1 VAQPLGGPKQRALL
15 AALLLSPNR
24 RVGLSRLAALLWE
37 VSPRSGTA
45 NLRTYATGL
54 RKVLADRLVAR
65 EGGYELVVAAGESDV
80 ERFAELVARG
90 RGSAAAGELGPAR
103 DCFEEALGL
112 WRGGCGE
119 DLARDMPLQRHLRVL
134 DEERLRVVEDCMQVR
149 LELGEGQTPVV
160 ALRSLLSDHPTRER
174 LWGQLMTALYRC
186 GDVSGALDAYRDAAA
201 VLDEQLG
208 VQPGAELR
216 ELQQAVLVRDP
227 ALDAS
232 TGHRDAAQ
240 DSAGAATGGAC
251 VVPRQLPMDSQVLLG
266 RDAEA
271 DAILA
276 VCAPQGR
283 DQARPVVVALDGQGG
298 IGKSA
303 LALRVA
309 HRLASEHSDG
319 QLYVDLQGSNTGL
332 EPVSE
337 VQVMAAFLRALGDH
351 PASLSLEE
359 MAGRFRTMAAGRHL
373 LVLLDNAAD
382 THRLELLLPADPRCT
397 VLVTSRKRLVTLDAS
412 LRLSLDTLPMPV
424 ACAVLAAFG
433 GGRTSDAGADVA
445 RVAELCAGLPLALRM
460 AAARLALRTDWSAA
474 DLAERLADDRRRL
487 DELGTDR
494 LSVRATMAATYEAL
508 VHADRTNGGCSAQLF
523 RLMGVVPVPTYS
535 DGLLAALA
543 DLTVAEL
550 EPAVQRLVSL
560 HVVEPRNG
568 RYVVHDLLRLFAT
581 DLARRELSD
590 QERRGALG
598 RAYSYYADASCRAAG
613 QLRPVRLD
621 VPADLQLSRNAPRLR
636 CTSVDDARAW
646 FDAERDSLLAVAHR
660 ATDNAELLG
669 GPAMAIIVALLTA
682 LETDGWL
689 VEAITLNEVM
699 VRLARAQADRRSEA
713 RAWTQLA
720 TLQQR
725 VGDPVRARQD
735 IQRGIELYR
744 VADDTLGLA
753 KAINALGIFLTEA
766 GRFIEGGA
774 HLRQALE
781 LFRSEGDELGTGLAL
796 NSIGMNLRWRG
807 ENTSALTYLAESLA
821 VRRELGDRVGEIYT
835 LMQMGSAHAAEDE
848 LDDALALFDDVVR
861 LAVDIGA
868 RDLERQGRMF
878 RLQVLIRL
886 GRIADA
892 DADLNSAL
900 ELCQITG
907 YPDGRLLVLA
917 AAAAPDID
925 PERVAALATNGP
937 TAGAGGIP

>member
-1 VAQPLGGPKQRALL
+1 MAQPLGGPKQRALL

-37 VSPRSGTA
+37 VSPQSWTA

-90 RGSAAAGELGPAR
+90 RGSAAAGELGLAR

-134 DEERLRVVEDCMQVR
+134 DEERLRVVEDCMQMR
-149 LELGEGQTPVV
+149 LELGEGQAPVV

-186 GDVSGALDAYRDAAA
+186 GDVSGALEAYRDAAA

-266 RDAEA
+266 RDAEV
-271 DAILA
+271 DAILT

-309 HRLASEHSDG
+309 HRLASEHPDG

-337 VQVMAAFLRALGDH
+337 AQVLAAFLRALGDH
-351 PASLSLEE
+351 PTHLSLVEL
-359 MAGRFRTMAAGRHL
+359 AGRFRTVAAGRRL
-373 LVLLDNAAD
+373 LLLLDNAAD
-382 THRLELLLPADPRCT
+382 AHQLELLLPADPQCT

-412 LRLSLDTLPMPV
+412 LRLSLNTLPVPV

-433 GGRTSDAGADVA
+433 GDRSSDDGADVA

-487 DELGTDR
+487 DELGADR
-494 LSVRATMAATYEAL
+494 LSMRATVAATYEAL
-508 VHADRTNGGCSAQLF
+508 VHADQHNGGDSARLF
-523 RLMGVVPVPTYS
+523 RLMGVVQVPSYS

-543 DLTVAEL
+543 DLTINDL

-560 HVVEPRNG
+560 HVVEPRHG
-568 RYVVHDLLRLFAT
+568 RYAMHDLLRLFA
-581 DLARRELSD
+581 AEIAQRELSD
-590 QERRGALG
+590 QERTSALR
-598 RAYSYYADASCRAAG
+598 RAYSYYADASCRAAD

-621 VPADLQLSRNAPRLR
+621 VPVDLQLSRNAPRLR

-646 FDAERDSLLAVAHR
+646 FDAERDSLLALAHR
-660 ATDNAELLG
+660 ATDHAELVG
-669 GPAMAIIVALLTA
+669 RPAMAIIVTLLTA

-689 VEAITLNEVM
+689 GDAITINEVM
-699 VRLARAQADRRSEA
+699 VELARSQADRRSEA

-720 TLQQR
+720 TLHQR
-725 VGDPVRARQD
+725 VGEPARARQD

-744 VADDTLGLA
+744 MTDATPGLA

-766 GRFIEGGA
+766 GRFVEGEA
-774 HLRQALE
+774 QLRKALE
-781 LFRSEGDELGTGLAL
+781 LFRSVGNDPGTGLAL

-821 VRRELGDRVGEIYT
+821 VRRELGDRVGEVYT
-835 LMQMGSAHAAEDE
+835 LIQIGCAYADDDV
-848 LDDALALFDDVVR
+848 LDSALAHFDDVVR
-861 LAVDIGA
+861 LAADIGA
-868 RDLERQGRMF
+868 RDLERQGRMY

-892 DADLNSAL
+892 DADLHSAL
-900 ELCQITG
+900 ELCQVTG
-907 YPDGRLLVLA
+907 YPNGRLLVRA
-917 AAAAPDID
+917 AAAAPDVD
-925 PERVAALATNGP
+925 PERAAALAANG
-937 TAGAGGIP
+937 TIAGAG